1 MPKLSSHH
9 PKIIAGLSIF
19 VLMATYLTYVILS
32 RPVIGI
38 DVKLTPQG
46 SVTVTSVAAGSWS
59 EHKIHPG
66 DTVLQANGEDPL
78 LLETIRKYNSIEN
91 VDSLVIQH
99 TELDGNPV
107 TSSLEVEPGL
117 SAHEL
122 IFRLVIPG
130 ISLLLLFGFSV
141 YVYRKKRNDR
151 AALQLILFF
160 LSIGLSYFSST
171 PSGMADKV
179 GRVCLGT
186 SFAVVPVFFVHFMQA
201 YLQRF
206 KEPFLSRA
214 VLKVMYVCAG
224 LVSVLMIL
232 DVALT
237 QRIHPL
243 ETQMLLIFFVAANF
257 LIVYKL
263 LSGFRQHR
271 TGELHTL
278 FKFALTAHAIAFS
291 PFLLFNALPGLFGVT
306 FISAEMTAIFV
317 YAIPVVYFYLFVTHR
332 LFDIDFLLNRLFYY
346 TALSLVPALLILGV
360 MGLLIHQNPYGW
372 IVWVQI
378 FLAVYLMITLFLF
391 FKELMD
397 YRLRPYFM
405 KDLQDFQ
412 GSIDRFSKRISK
424 VMKRSDLEQFLE
436 REIGLVLAVRTVSFL
451 EITRGSEQGQAS
463 VTSDGRA
470 DPRIEQDL
478 EQAVN
483 GLAAGEMTRMYRG
496 ICLVI
501 GNYGPAR
508 HILWLDDKTNYT
520 SYNYAEK
527 NWLKTLAHYSS
538 IIYENLYLVAGLI
551 ENLEG
556 EIKNRNALAPPW
568 VLRLIFTL
576 SENERRRLAS
586 DLHDAALQD
595 QLIWYRKLESLM
607 LDYPMEPGLI
617 VQLDQ
622 IKEGLLD
629 VIHQIRQTCNE
640 LRPPLLMEMGI
651 VEALKQLIQ
660 QEQIRSDYTV
670 ELQTEPDTIEMD
682 DVQILA
688 VYRIVQELLRNA
700 DKHAKASYIILSLES
715 HSGRLY
721 FYYKDNGKGLDLKEL
736 KDSFGHMGISGI
748 QERVRSLD
756 GEIKFVSAPDQGF
769 EVRLVLPL
777 TAGIEEGGY
786 DDDSYITG

>member
-1 MPKLSSHH
+1 MPKLSGHH
-9 PKIIAGLSIF
+9 LKIIGGLSFFILL
-19 VLMATYLTYVILS
+19 VGYLAFVILS
-32 RPVIGI
+32 RPIIGI
-38 DVKLTPQG
+38 DVELTPHG
-46 SVTVTSVAAGSWS
+46 TVIVTKVEAGSWS
-59 EHKIHPG
+59 EHKTRPG
-66 DTVLQANGEDPL
+66 DTVLEADGADPR

-91 VDSLVIQH
+91 VHSLVIEQSD
-99 TELDGNPV
+99 LNGDRV
-107 TSSLEVEPGL
+107 TSRLEVKQEL

-122 IFRLVIPG
+122 VFRLLIPG

-171 PSGMADKV
+171 PSGMADPV
-179 GRVCLGT
+179 GRVCLGA
-186 SFAVVPVFFVHFMQA
+186 SFAAVPVFFVHFMQV

-206 KEPFLSRA
+206 KEPFLSRL
-214 VLKVMYVCAG
+214 VLKVMYACSG
-224 LVSVLMIL
+224 LVAIMMIL

-237 QRIHPL
+237 QPIHPL
-243 ETQMLLIFFVAANF
+243 ETQTLLVFFVAANF

-263 LSGFRQHR
+263 ISGFRKHR
-271 TGELHTL
+271 SGELHTL
-278 FKFALTAHAIAFS
+278 FKFALTAHTVAFL
-291 PFLLFNALPGLFGVT
+291 PFLLLNALPGLFGVT
-306 FISAEMTAIFV
+306 FISAELTAIFV
-317 YAIPVVYFYLFVTHR
+317 YAIPVVYFYLFVTQR

-346 TALSLVPALLILGV
+346 TALSLIPALLILGV
-360 MGLLIHQNPYGW
+360 MGLLIHQNKYSW

-391 FKELMD
+391 VKELMD

-424 VMKRSDLEQFLE
+424 VMKRSDLEQILE
-436 REIGLVLAVRTVSFL
+436 REIGMILPIRNVSFL
-451 EITRGSEQGQAS
+451 EITRENDQGL
-463 VTSDGRA
+463 VRVKSDGRA
-470 DPRIEQDL
+470 DPLVEQEL
-478 EQAVN
+478 QHSAN
-483 GLAAGEMTRMYRG
+483 GLSVGEMIRMHRG
-496 ICLVI
+496 ICLVV

-508 HILWLDDKTNYT
+508 HILWIDDKTNYT
-520 SYNYAEK
+520 SFNYAEK
-527 NWLKTLAHYSS
+527 NWLKTIAHYSS
-538 IIYENLYLVAGLI
+538 IIYENLFLVEGLI

-556 EIKNRNALAPPW
+556 EIKNRNTLAPPW

-607 LDYPMEPGLI
+607 LDYPMEHELI

-670 ELQTEPDTIEMD
+670 ELHTEPDAIEMD

-700 DKHAKASYIILSLES
+700 DKHAKASHIKLTLES
-715 HSGRLY
+715 RGQRLY
-721 FYYKDNGKGLDLKEL
+721 FNYKDDGRGLDLKDL
-736 KDSFGHMGISGI
+736 KDSFSHMGISGI
-748 QERVRSLD
+748 QERVRSLN
-756 GEIKFVSAPDQGF
+756 GEIKFDSAPDQGF

-777 TAGIEEGGY
+777 AARHDEGGY
-786 DDDSYITG
+786 DDGAYITG